1 MSLLCDSKAVPPIA
15 NILVSY
21 IHIHINSYTVS
32 FGIGIL
38 VEIFSEK
45 QFMIFRRRDGDT
57 CLGQGTMRL
66 HVDFWKYFFILSIL
80 YSFLIIRLFS

>member
-32 FGIGIL
+32 FGIGSL

-45 QFMIFRRRDGDT
+45 QFMIFWRRDRDT
-57 CLGQGTMRL
+57 IGQGTMRL